1 MISRLLAAAAALMLL
16 TASAA
21 AQIEVVVQYPYPDLF
36 NNTMKRIAEAFAKER
51 ADIRITFRAP
61 YKDYEDGTQRV
72 LREAV
77 TGDVPDLT
85 FQGLNRVRIFADKG
99 IAVALDDHFKAEAN
113 AEAAGFD
120 QAMRAAGTVNGR
132 IYGLPFA
139 ISLPIAY
146 YNLDLVEKA
155 GADPDKL
162 PSTWDEVIALA
173 KRVNA
178 LGDGVHG
185 VAFEWSITGNWLWQA
200 EVFRNGGTMLNADE
214 SRVAFDGEAG
224 TASIRTI
231 ARLVNEAQTPNLS
244 GADMRTAFAAG
255 NVGVLITSTAYL
267 NTLTKQ
273 ADGKFKI
280 KTHDYPGLK
289 PGVSHL
295 PPGGNVA
302 IITARTAEKQK
313 AAWEVLKF
321 FTGANGGAIMVE
333 TTGYMA
339 PNARAANLL
348 KDFYRQNPNQFTAVA
363 QLPYMASWYAFPGEN
378 GLKITDV
385 IKDRLQ
391 SIMDGKRAVE
401 PDRVLADMVADVTA
415 LLPRK

>member
-1 MISRLLAAAAALMLL
+1 
-16 TASAA
+16 
-21 AQIEVVVQYPYPDLF
+21 
-36 NNTMKRIAEAFAKER
+36 
-51 ADIRITFRAP
+51 
-61 YKDYEDGTQRV
+61 
-72 LREAV
+72 
-77 TGDVPDLT
+77 
-85 FQGLNRVRIFADKG
+85 
-99 IAVALDDHFKAEAN
+99 
-113 AEAAGFD
+113 
-120 QAMRAAGTVNGR
+120 
-132 IYGLPFA
+132 
-139 ISLPIAY
+139 
-146 YNLDLVEKA
+146 
-155 GADPDKL
+155 
-162 PSTWDEVIALA
+162 
-173 KRVNA
+173 
-178 LGDGVHG
+178 HG

-224 TASIRTI
+224 TSAIRTL
-231 ARLVNEAQTPNLS
+231 ARLVTEAQTPNLS

-255 NVGVLITSTAYL
+255 SVGVLITSTAYL

-280 KTHDYPGLK
+280 KTHVYPGLSS
-289 PGVSHL
+289 GVSHL

-302 IITARTAEKQK
+302 IITARTAGKRK

-321 FTGANGGAIMVE
+321 FTGAQGGAIMVE

-339 PNARAANLL
+339 PNGKAPNLR

-391 SIMDGKRAVE
+391 SIMDGKRAAE
-401 PDRVLADMVADVTA
+401 PERVLSDMAAEVTT
-415 LLPRK
+415 LLP

>member
-1 MISRLLAAAAALMLL
+1 MIHRLPVAAAALILL
-16 TASAA
+16 TVAAA
-21 AQIEVVVQYPYPDLF
+21 AQTEVVVQYPYPDLF
-36 NNTMKRIAEAFAKER
+36 NNTMKRTAEAFAKER
-51 ADIRITFRAP
+51 TDIRITFRAP

-72 LREAV
+72 LREAI

-99 IAVALDDHFKAEAN
+99 IAVALDDLFKGEAN
-113 AEAAGFD
+113 AETAGFD
-120 QAMRAAGTVNGR
+120 KPMRAAGTVNGG

-146 YNLDLVEKA
+146 YNLDLVQKA
-155 GADPDKL
+155 GGDPDKL
-162 PSTWDEVIALA
+162 PATWDEVIALA
-173 KRVNA
+173 KRINA
-178 LGDGVHG
+178 LGDSVHG
-185 VAFEWSITGNWLWQA
+185 VAFEWSITGNWPLQA
-200 EVFRNGGTMLNADE
+200 GVFRNGGTMLNADE

-224 TASIRTI
+224 TAAIRTL
-231 ARLVNEAQTPNLS
+231 ARLVSEAQTPNLS

-255 NVGVLITSTAYL
+255 SVGVLITSTAYL

-273 ADGKFKI
+273 ADGKFRI
-280 KTHDYPGLK
+280 KTHVYPGLM
-289 PGVSHL
+289 PGISRL

-321 FTGANGGAIMVE
+321 FTGAKGGAIMVE

-339 PNARAANLL
+339 PNANAADLL
-348 KDFYRQNPNQFTAVA
+348 KGFYQQNRNQFTAVA
-363 QLPYMASWYAFPGEN
+363 QLPYMASWYAFPGVN

-391 SIMDGKRAVE
+391 SIMDGKRAGE
-401 PDRVLADMVADVTA
+401 PERVLADMAADVTA
-415 LLPRK
+415 LLPKR